1 MSDTKQDVQQ
11 FQCPNCSAPL
21 TYKPK
26 RRSLLCSNCGSEFT
40 IDEIIDI
47 ERPLTEQKTFDWGDW
62 EKDSHAHLENTA
74 VYTCQACGASIE
86 ADAATGATKCPYC
99 DNNVVLS
106 DRFGGGLRPNGIIPF
121 KITAKELPGAVRRF
135 YKGKPLLPRGFFSE
149 SSIGDVQGIY
159 VPFWLFDCTLD
170 GGMNLEGTTVRRYTE
185 GDYDCTE
192 ISHFLLERDGC
203 MSFAKIPVDASDKM
217 ANDLMDSI
225 EPFDFSELVDFQE
238 SYLPGFV
245 ADRFD
250 RSPKKELPRASR
262 RVTKSAQ
269 EVMEETCVGYG
280 DLKVRT
286 NGMKMTKSDVK
297 YVLLPVY
304 LLNLEYKGKKY
315 RFAVNGQTGKVV
327 GELPS
332 STLKAALYFIGGF
345 AASAA
350 LAGKFL
356 LWLFT

>member
-21 TYKPK
+21 TYKPR
-26 RRSLLCSNCGSEFT
+26 RRSLLCASCGSEYT
-40 IDEIIDI
+40 IEEVSSL
-47 ERPLTEQKTFDWGDW
+47 ERNLKKGERFDWGGW
-62 EKDSHAHLENTA
+62 EEGRHLENTK
-74 VYTCQACGASIE
+74 VYICQSCGATIE

-121 KITAKELPGAVRRF
+121 QITAKELPGAVRRF
-135 YKGKPLLPRGFFSE
+135 YRGKPLLPHGFFSQ

-170 GGMNLEGTTVRRYTE
+170 GGMNLEGTTVRRYSE
-185 GDYDCTE
+185 GEYDCTE

-203 MSFAKIPVDASDKM
+203 MSFEHIPVDASDKM

-250 RSPKKELPRASR
+250 RSPKKELPRAGK

-269 EVMEETCVGYG
+269 EVMEESCVDY
-280 DLKVRT
+280 DTIKVRT
-286 NGMKMTKSDVK
+286 NGMEMTTSDVK

-304 LLNLEYKGKKY
+304 LLNLEYRGKKY

-332 STLKAALYFIGGF
+332 SVFKSVLCFLGGF
-345 AASAA
+345 AAAGTLAA
-350 LAGKFL
+350 KLL
-356 LWLFT
+356 LWLFS